1 MQAWLTHSAPVPT
14 AAAQSR
20 QLGPQW
26 VLSSR
31 WHWPEHMTLPG
42 LGQEAQAPF
51 WQVMLLTVQSWQ
63 VGPQWV
69 LLWIVQVGGDPHMI

>member
-1 MQAWLTHSAPVPT
+1 
-14 AAAQSR
+14 
-20 QLGPQW
+20 
-26 VLSSR
+26 
-31 WHWPEHMTLPG
+31 MTLPG

-69 LLWIVQVGGDPHMI
+69 LLWIVQVGGDPHII